1 MRILLVEDDLELGD
15 GLKASL
21 EQQQYFVDWVH
32 HAEKVQSYL
41 TAAHYEL
48 VILDLGLPGLSGLE
62 LLKQLRGRLDPLK
75 STAVL
80 IITAMDS
87 VKDRVAGLD
96 AGADD
101 YLVKPFAL
109 SELHAR
115 VRSVIRR
122 NNAAA
127 SNLLRVGALTL
138 DLVSHQAKIDETD
151 LELSSREAAVL
162 ELLMLNVGRPVGK
175 EQMVNSL
182 GTRNDSLSDNAIE
195 VYVHRVRKKLESA
208 GIRVRT
214 LRGIGYSLERPKAG

>member
-21 EQQQYFVDWVH
+21 EQQQYFVDWAH
-32 HAEKVQSYL
+32 EAEKVLAYL
-41 TAAHYEL
+41 AAAHYEL
-48 VILDLGLPGLSGLE
+48 VILDLGLPGVSGLE
-62 LLKQLRGRLDPLK
+62 LLRQLRARLDPLK
-75 STAVL
+75 STPVL

-109 SELHAR
+109 TEMHAR

-122 NNAAA
+122 KNAAA
-127 SNLLRVGALTL
+127 SNLLRLGALTL
-138 DLVSHQAKIDETD
+138 DLASRQAKIDDSD

-162 ELLMLNVGRPVGK
+162 ELLMLNAGRPVGK
-175 EQMVNSL
+175 DQMINSL
-182 GTRNDSLSDNAIE
+182 GTRDDSLSDNAIE

-214 LRGIGYSLERPKAG
+214 LRGIGYSLERSKSG